1 MNGQASFSLRGRNP
15 DVLTCIAN
23 LSNDEVFTP
32 PEFAN
37 RMLDTLAEAWAAN
50 NGGANIWAD
59 SSVRFLDP
67 CTKSGVFLREITN
80 RLIRG
85 LADKIPNLEDRVN
98 HILTKQVF
106 GIGITHLTSLLARRS
121 VYCSKHA
128 TGKHSI
134 ARSFDSD
141 DGNIWFES
149 IEHTWVDGTEVRT
162 VDAAGKRIKVTQG
175 GRCKYCGAGQSTFD
189 RAQGLETHAYVL
201 IHTDDVKATVANIFG
216 GPMQF
221 DVVVGN
227 PPYQIEAEG
236 NTRTMPIYQKFVDA
250 ALTLDPRYVLMIT
263 PSRWFAGGLGLDNFR
278 DRMLSDKRLRVL
290 VDYARMD
297 TVFPGVDFEG
307 GVSYFLWDRD
317 HIGECDVTHYLGDE
331 KTTRARRDLG
341 EFDVFVRNPNALTI
355 LRKVLARAEPSITK
369 IMVTNNEFGLV
380 TNFTG
385 FKDKRSAV
393 DNIAVHA
400 IKDSRRVV
408 GWMHRKKLPKGDAF
422 VDKWKVLIPK
432 SYGERGTIPAQI
444 LGPILIAEPPSA
456 STQTY
461 VFVHADSEDAARII
475 AGYIRT
481 RFFRFL
487 LSLRKITQHAAKPV
501 YSWVPQQAWD
511 HEWSDEELY
520 RKYKLTEDE
529 ISFIERMIRP
539 MTLGED
545 GDDA

>member
-1 MNGQASFSLRGRNP
+1 MNTQVSFSLRGRNP

-50 NGGANIWAD
+50 NNGANIWAD
-59 SSVRFLDP
+59 SSARFLDP
-67 CTKSGVFLREITN
+67 CTKSGVFLREISS
-80 RLIRG
+80 RLTRG
-85 LADKIPNLEDRVN
+85 LADEFPNLEDRVN

-106 GIGITHLTSLLARRS
+106 GIGITYLTSLLARRS

-128 TGKHSI
+128 AGEHSI
-134 ARSFDSD
+134 AKSFDSD
-141 DGNIWFES
+141 DGNIWFAS

-162 VDAAGKRIKVTQG
+162 VDAAGKRVKVTQG

-201 IHTDDVKATVANIFG
+201 IHTDDVKAAVANIFG

-250 ALTLDPRYVLMIT
+250 ALTLDPRYVLMVT

-278 DRMLSDKRLRVL
+278 DRMLTDKRLRVL
-290 VDYARMD
+290 VDYAQMD

-331 KTTRARRDLG
+331 KPTQTKRDLG

-355 LRKVLARAEPSITK
+355 LRKVLARAEPSITE
-369 IMVTNNEFGLV
+369 IMATNNEFGLV

-400 IKDSRRVV
+400 IKDS
-408 GWMHRKKLPKGDAF
+408 
-422 VDKWKVLIPK
+422 
-432 SYGERGTIPAQI
+432 
-444 LGPILIAEPPSA
+444 
-456 STQTY
+456 
-461 VFVHADSEDAARII
+461 
-475 AGYIRT
+475 
-481 RFFRFL
+481 
-487 LSLRKITQHAAKPV
+487 
-501 YSWVPQQAWD
+501 
-511 HEWSDEELY
+511 
-520 RKYKLTEDE
+520 
-529 ISFIERMIRP
+529 
-539 MTLGED
+539 
-545 GDDA
+545 